1 MSRLYLRHGTQ
12 SSKDGIT
19 YHDVTSLYN
28 HLGDIFCR
36 ILPAFHALTGSD
48 YTYPFFGH
56 SKYGIF
62 KKMLQVPFSAELLSS
77 LTTSSINVNE
87 IIDFVL
93 HIVYNR
99 KQAENMPG
107 ESRYAMLFKIGRN
120 SKRKRFTDKKD
131 PNR

>member
-1 MSRLYLRHGTQ
+1 
-12 SSKDGIT
+12 
-19 YHDVTSLYN
+19 
-28 HLGDIFCR
+28 
-36 ILPAFHALTGSD
+36 
-48 YTYPFFGH
+48 
-56 SKYGIF
+56 
-62 KKMLQVPFSAELLSS
+62 MLQVPFSAELLSS

-131 PNR
+131 PNRWSHVEDENKTFTLRDIGMAQLP

>member
-36 ILPAFHALTGSD
+36 ILPVFHALTGSD
-48 YTYPFFGH
+48 YIFPFFRH
-56 SKYGIF
+56 SKYDIF
-62 KKMLQVPFSAELLSS
+62 KKILQVPFSAELLSS
-77 LTTSSINVNE
+77 LSTSSVNVNV

-99 KQAENMPG
+99 KQTEKTPG
-107 ESRYAMLFKIGRN
+107 
-120 SKRKRFTDKKD
+120 
-131 PNR
+131 